1 MEENRQPLSSMA
13 IEKKVQLL
21 RNKHVSEEII
31 ALVKSDYEDGLTE
44 DEVSLYL
51 NKNYNIGQM
60 KVLSECLHKG
70 ISEDMTKL
78 LKESKLSGHQMQVS
92 LDFYEK
98 GVPIEAIQEV
108 MNKDEKPVVMR
119 RLYEEILESLAK
131 AKEQSSAEA
140 EYVKALVSQM
150 EEVVEK
156 INHQDKRYDALN
168 EKLASLE
175 TSKDDEEVRER
186 LVKENQD
193 KDAMI
198 SHQQDEL
205 NKASST
211 IARLRDDIEKKDK
224 EMERIEEEKAINH
237 LADILTAYGIDVS
250 ADEIRST
257 ETEVLKTTVREKV
270 EVR

>member
-108 MNKDEKPVVMR
+108 MDKGEKPVVMR

-156 INHQDKRYDALN
+156 INHQDSTAVAK
-168 EKLASLE
+168 KL
-175 TSKDDEEVRER
+175 TSQPKPLSVCICQARI
-186 LVKENQD
+186 NSPSGC
-193 KDAMI
+193 
-198 SHQQDEL
+198 SH
-205 NKASST
+205 ST
-211 IARLRDDIEKKDK
+211 
-224 EMERIEEEKAINH
+224 
-237 LADILTAYGIDVS
+237 S
-250 ADEIRST
+250 
-257 ETEVLKTTVREKV
+257 
-270 EVR
+270 

>member
-1 MEENRQPLSSMA
+1 MPTEHVVNYPRKRNRSFHQNVLVALIIKEMAIVFLVLSSMA

-156 INHQDKRYDALN
+156 INHQDKSYDALN

-198 SHQQDEL
+198 SHQQH
-205 NKASST
+205 
-211 IARLRDDIEKKDK
+211 RL
-224 EMERIEEEKAINH
+224 
-237 LADILTAYGIDVS
+237 
-250 ADEIRST
+250 
-257 ETEVLKTTVREKV
+257 
-270 EVR
+270 